1 MKTNK
6 SKSIRGGTRAGCDG
20 FTLVEVLVALVVL
33 ALGLLGLALLQTT
46 GMRYTTNSYS
56 RTQATYLAYDLAERM
71 RANVPAFQAG
81 TYDVNA
87 TAAKNIDSSTNT
99 YYKCNL
105 PANNNCACDIG
116 TCDNTALANYD
127 LGQWYYHLD
136 MLLPGAI
143 DAQKLSTPQYATI
156 SRTNNTATITIY
168 WLEQN
173 RDASSTTT
181 TQATSQ
187 SWQVEIY

>member
-1 MKTNK
+1 MKTKKPK
-6 SKSIRGGTRAGCDG
+6 SFRGGRRAGYDG

-81 TYDVNA
+81 TYDVDI
-87 TAAKNIDSSTNT
+87 TKAKTLDSSANT

-105 PANNNCACDIG
+105 PVNGNCTCDTG

-136 MLLPGAI
+136 TLLPGAI
-143 DAQKLSTPQYATI
+143 DATNLGTPQFATI
-156 SRTNNTATITIY
+156 ARTNNVATITIY
-168 WLEQN
+168 WLEHN